1 MSDFRKLKVY
11 QKARALAKRMAPFYP
26 RVRKRSRRLAD
37 QMERAVESIG
47 DAIAE
52 GRGRATDKDF
62 AGFITT
68 AISSSNEA
76 EHDLERAFDYA
87 ILTENEQS
95 GPGRRRD
102 RNPQNADRISQNS
115 PRNLSWHRALPSSSP
130 TSRSAFPRVD
140 GLELASSNT
149 SLFAQKG

>member
-1 MSDFRKLKVY
+1 MEYSGMSDFRKLKVY

-87 ILTENEQS
+87 ILTENE
-95 GPGRRRD
+95 
-102 RNPQNADRISQNS
+102 
-115 PRNLSWHRALPSSSP
+115 HRALAEDVIEIRKMLIGFRK
-130 TSRSAFPRVD
+130 TLR
-140 GLELASSNT
+140 GT
-149 SLFAQKG
+149 